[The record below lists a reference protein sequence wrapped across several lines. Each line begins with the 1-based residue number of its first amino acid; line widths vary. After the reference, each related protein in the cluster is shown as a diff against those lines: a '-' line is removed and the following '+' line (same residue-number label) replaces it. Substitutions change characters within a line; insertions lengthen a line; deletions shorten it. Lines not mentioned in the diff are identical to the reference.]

1 MLGCFFGFIYVVSRT
16 GVTGAGGDDQSPLER
31 SGEQIAMLRGVTQLP
46 LAVGFGV
53 STVAQVRTIAGL
65 ADGII
70 VGSGLVAVY
79 SAGAASP
86 AEAADRVRLFVEPL
100 IAAMRSSAARS
111 TTATATTTVAAA

>member
-1 MLGCFFGFIYVVSRT
+1 MRGCFFGFIYVVSRT
-16 GVTGAGGDDQSPLER
+16 GVTGASGDDQSPLER